1 MQPLPSRWLP
11 LLLHMISIPMIYI
24 TTEPN
29 LAQSVH
35 MYPGACSGDRDHGIR
50 ESMHLNLH
58 DLYTHC
64 LYPHHAEC
72 IETQSVLMYSS
83 MIRHHCKKKGKR
95 GFLSKTPLSSMF
107 NKLKM
112 YIMALCYHF
121 NITKCLLLSTFL
133 F

>member
-1 MQPLPSRWLP
+1 
-11 LLLHMISIPMIYI
+11 MISIPMIYI

-58 DLYTHC
+58 DLYTLC

-83 MIRHHCKKKGKR
+83 MIWHYCKKKGKR

-112 YIMALCYHF
+112 YIMALCYHIF
-121 NITKCLLLSTFL
+121 IEQKITTKEY
-133 F
+133 